1 MVEIIK
7 KKRDGHELSNDE
19 IKYVVDG
26 LLSNEI
32 PEYQIAAFLMAI
44 YFKHLS
50 EKETLYLTEAFV
62 NSGKQIDLSKIP
74 GIKVDKHSTG
84 GVGDK
89 TTIVLAPLI
98 AAAGVPV
105 AKISGRGLGHTGG
118 TIDKLE
124 SISGFHVNLS
134 IEEFIEKVKTHN
146 IALCGQSKYL
156 VPADKRLYA
165 LRDVTAT
172 VDNIGLMTSSIM
184 SKKLASGAD
193 AIVIDMKLGSGAY
206 MKSLSEAKSLGQTMI
221 NIASMMG
228 RKATIVISNM
238 DQPLGNAVGNA
249 LEIKEAIETLKGNGP
264 EDLEELCLCLGS
276 ELLMLAEKYHS
287 KEKAKVA
294 LKKLLHNGEALT
306 KFEEFIQSQGGNID
320 HIKNV
325 DLLPVS
331 LYTRNYTSKSSGYIK
346 ELKALEIGQSSVL
359 LGAGRET
366 KSSQLDYGAG
376 IVLKKKIGDWV
387 QEGDTLATLHSND
400 KDAFNH
406 AFLHMD
412 QAYVIDENKPASSDL
427 IYQIMN

>member
-1 MVEIIK
+1 MIEIIK
-7 KKRDGHELSNDE
+7 KKRDGQELSNDE
-19 IKYVVDG
+19 IKYVIDG

-44 YFKHLS
+44 YFKQLS

-62 NSGKQIDLSKIP
+62 KSGKQIDLSDIP

-98 AAAGVPV
+98 AAAGVPI

-134 IEEFIEKVKTHN
+134 IEEFVAKVKKHN
-146 IALCGQSKYL
+146 IALCGQSEQL
-156 VPADKRLYA
+156 VPADQRLYA

-172 VDNIGLMTSSIM
+172 VDNVGLMTSSIM

-193 AIVIDMKLGSGAY
+193 GIVIDMKLGSGAY
-206 MKSLSEAKSLGQTMI
+206 MKSLSEARELGQTMI
-221 NIASMMG
+221 NIAKMMG
-228 RKATIVISNM
+228 KNVTVVISNM
-238 DQPLGNAVGNA
+238 DQPLGNTIGNA

-264 EDLEELCLCLGS
+264 EDLEELCLCLGA
-276 ELLMLAEKYHS
+276 ELLMLAEKYNDINQ
-287 KEKAKVA
+287 AKTA
-294 LKKLLHNGEALT
+294 LKTLLHNGIAFN
-306 KFEEFIQSQGGNID
+306 KFEEFVDAQGGDVNQI
-320 HIKNV
+320 NNT
-325 DLLPVS
+325 DLLPIS
-331 LYTRNYTSKSSGYIK
+331 QYSINYRSKSSGFVS
-346 ELKALEIGQSSVL
+346 ELRALEIGQSSVL

-376 IVLKKKIGDWV
+376 IVLKKKIGDWI
-387 QEGDTLATLHSND
+387 QKGDTLATLYSND
-400 KDAFNH
+400 KDTFEH
-406 AFLHMD
+406 AIDHMN
-412 QAYVIDENKPASSDL
+412 QAYAITQLKPKSSDL
-427 IYQIMN
+427 IIQIMN